1 MVDNSVIQSLPLP
14 TFAKVRYNSWQLD
27 EMIPATDKA
36 TTSFFMKN
44 KKNGIEVSGLS
55 TTYQHLTEKMTAQ
68 GVMLMSM
75 VQAKT
80 EHPDLVKKMI
90 GNVIDKATDRLSAQ
104 NFAQFNTGI
113 FVYIPE
119 NVQFDEVL
127 HLTLNH
133 LATSG
138 KDLVARIFVYIG
150 SNAKVDIL
158 QEMHTIGTQKTKAS
172 VIIEVIADSGAQVTY
187 ANIDSFG
194 EQTTAFINR
203 EAEVR
208 DHATVDWQNAEFND
222 GNVIIR
228 LASQLNG
235 EGSTSHTNVIG
246 LTTKKQTQGL
256 VTTILN
262 RGRHSLGHIFQRG
275 VILNRSTLVFNG
287 IGKIIKG
294 AKGSD
299 AQQES
304 RVLMLSRRARG
315 DANPLLLIDENDVTA
330 GHAASVGR
338 VDENQMYYLMSR
350 GISEQVA
357 RKLVIRGFMGEVLA
371 KMPTKEAQQQVVTEI
386 DRKLKH
392 EDESN

>member
-90 GNVIDKATDRLSAQ
+90 GSVIDKATDRLSAQ

-127 HLTLNH
+127 HLTLNQ

-172 VIIEVIADSGAQVTY
+172 VTIEVIADSGAQVTY

-371 KMPTKEAQQQVVTEI
+371 KMPTKEAQQQVVEEI
-386 DRKLKH
+386 ERKLKH
-392 EDESN
+392 EDD

>member
-14 TFAKVRYNSWQLD
+14 TFSKVRYNSWQLD

-90 GNVIDKATDRLSAQ
+90 GSVIDKATDRLSAQ

-127 HLTLNH
+127 HLTLNQ

-187 ANIDSFG
+187 AIIDSFG
-194 EQTTAFINR
+194 EQTKAFINR

-338 VDENQMYYLMSR
+338 VDEIQMYYLMSR

-371 KMPTKEAQQQVVTEI
+371 KMPTKEVQQQVVEEI
-386 DRKLKH
+386 ERKLKH
-392 EDESN
+392 EDD